1 MAQLTPQ
8 LREEILAIRN
18 PRVKMR
24 WQRFFAIPENLQE
37 AMFDPPV
44 AEKIWDIISETH
56 GLDDVD
62 VTKVAKIIGLIFL
75 GELPIQNF
83 IGALQKELKIDVQ
96 TAQMIAQDINQAI
109 FQPVRESLMA
119 VHGLKNNTN
128 TRIETNDTNQNTPNN
143 NDNRMRQPPAIK
155 QPYTPPQPQ
164 INAEATQ
171 RQREELLNK
180 LKNQQPQNRPY
191 QPPRP
196 VPPPQKSNS
205 PTNGTSARPATW
217 NIPNKNVVDLRKIK
231 NKNKYNGFFSA

>member
-8 LREEILAIRN
+8 LREEILSIQN
-18 PRVKMR
+18 PRIKMR

-75 GELPIQNF
+75 GELPINNF
-83 IGALQKELKIDVQ
+83 ILSLRNELKIDAQ

-109 FQPVRESLMA
+109 FQPVKESLMA
-119 VHGLKNNTN
+119 VHGLKSNTN
-128 TRIETNDTNQNTPNN
+128 TRMETNDTNQRNN
-143 NDNRMRQPPAIK
+143 GNRMSQPNVVRP
-155 QPYTPPQPQ
+155 PSTPPQPQ

-180 LKNQQPQNRPY
+180 LKNQSQSYN
-191 QPPRP
+191 
-196 VPPPQKSNS
+196 PPP
-205 PTNGTSARPATW
+205 ARPATW
-217 NIPNKNVVDLRKIK
+217 QNIPKKNVIDLRKMK
-231 NKNKYNGFFSA
+231 SKNKYNNFFSA